1 MKEGDDSPKPGGSN
15 RRVQKSLTIKNQLG
29 LHARAAAALVNV
41 ANRFTSDI
49 QISYNDET
57 ANCKS
62 IMGILMLS
70 APFGADILLTIEGED
85 AEQASR
91 EIEQLIENRFGEP
104 E

>member
-1 MKEGDDSPKPGGSN
+1 MKEGDDSPKPDGN
-15 RRVQKSLTIKNQLG
+15 RMKINKVLTLKNQLG

-41 ANRFTSDI
+41 ATRFNSDI
-49 QISYNDET
+49 QIQYNDET

-70 APFGADILLTIEGED
+70 APFGAEVELTIEGDD
-85 AEQASR
+85 APQALR
-91 EIEQLIENRFGEP
+91 EIENLIENRFGEP

>member
-1 MKEGDDSPKPGGSN
+1 MKESDDSPKPGSS
-15 RRVQKSLTIKNQLG
+15 RKVSRTLTLKNQLG

-41 ANRFTSDI
+41 ANRFSSDI
-49 QISYNDET
+49 QIFYNNET

-70 APFGADILLTIEGED
+70 APFGAEIELVAEGDD
-85 AEQASR
+85 ALQALR
-91 EIEQLIENRFGEP
+91 EIEQLVENRFGEA

>member
-1 MKEGDDSPKPGGSN
+1 MKEGDDSPKPDSKIK
-15 RRVQKSLTIKNQLG
+15 RVNKILTLKNQLG

-41 ANRFTSDI
+41 ANRFSSDI
-49 QISYNDET
+49 QIIYNKEV

-70 APFGADILLTIEGED
+70 APFGAEIEIIAEGDD
-85 AEQASR
+85 AQAALS

>member
-1 MKEGDDSPKPGGSN
+1 MKEGDDSPKPDAN
-15 RRVQKSLTIKNQLG
+15 CRRIRKVLTLKNQLG

-49 QISYNDET
+49 QIQYNNET
-57 ANCKS
+57 ANGKS

-70 APFGADILLTIEGED
+70 APFGAEIELIIEGDD
-85 AEQASR
+85 AIEALK
-91 EIEQLIENRFGEP
+91 EIENLIENRFGEP

>member
-1 MKEGDDSPKPGGSN
+1 MKEGDDSPKPGGNSK
-15 RRVQKSLTIKNQLG
+15 RQSKILTLKNQLG

-41 ANRFTSDI
+41 ANRFSSDI
-49 QISYNDET
+49 QMQYNRET

-70 APFGADILLTIEGED
+70 APFGAEIEFVAEGED
-85 AEQASR
+85 AVQALK

>member
-1 MKEGDDSPKPGGSN
+1 MKEGEDSPKPDGGGTKVSK
-15 RRVQKSLTIKNQLG
+15 VLTLKNQLG

-41 ANRFTSDI
+41 ANKFVSDI
-49 QISYNDET
+49 QIHYNNDI

-70 APFGADILLTIEGED
+70 APFGAEIKITIEGED
-85 AEQASR
+85 AVEALK
-91 EIEQLIENRFGEP
+91 EIEELIENRFGEP

>member
-1 MKEGDDSPKPGGSN
+1 MKEGDDSPKPDGSN
-15 RRVQKSLTIKNQLG
+15 IKLQRVLTLKNQLG

-41 ANRFTSDI
+41 ANRFNSDI
-49 QISYNDET
+49 QISYNNET

-70 APFGADILLTIEGED
+70 APFGAEILLMIEGDD
-85 AEQASR
+85 AGQALK